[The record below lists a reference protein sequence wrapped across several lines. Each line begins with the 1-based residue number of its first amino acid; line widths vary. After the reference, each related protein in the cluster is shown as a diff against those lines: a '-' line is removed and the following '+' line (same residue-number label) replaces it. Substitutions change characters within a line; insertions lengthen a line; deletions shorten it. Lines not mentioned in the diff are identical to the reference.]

1 MARRKTAGELSLK
14 ASSDTTKYDYLE
26 IGHALTDDIGKE
38 LMLCAER
45 HNKIFDEN
53 EYCVGYVI
61 ASDPLIKNV
70 MRRKFFAMLYLP
82 SPRPNQAVFLYNKT
96 KDQITKRLWVL
107 PAADVMSLLSEKT
120 IVDKQYLTMKAWSD
134 AFFHSWSF
142 DDQAQ
147 GWINNTPT
155 YFFDFIRKQHGISML
170 SEKEYLNANREE
182 LIKAGCKD
190 SETIPTESFDFSKVT
205 IEKIID
211 TKTAVID
218 ESVLDNRRQA

>member
-26 IGHALTDDIGKE
+26 VGHALTDDIGKE
-38 LMLCAER
+38 LMTCAQR
-45 HNKIFDEN
+45 HNKIFDED
-53 EYCVGYVI
+53 EYCVGYVL

-70 MRRKFFAMLYLP
+70 MRRKFFAMLHLP
-82 SPRPNQAVFLYNKT
+82 SPRPNQAVFLYNKIT
-96 KDQITKRLWVL
+96 DKITKRLWVL
-107 PAADVMSLLSEKT
+107 PAADVMSLLSERS

-142 DDQAQ
+142 DEKVN

-155 YFFDFIRKQHGISML
+155 YFFDFIRKQHDINIL
-170 SEKEYLNANREE
+170 SEKEYLNAHREE

-190 SETIPTESFDFSKVT
+190 SETPISEAFDFSKVT

-211 TKTAVID
+211 TKTAIVD
-218 ESVLDNRRQA
+218 EGVLDNSGKA

>member
-1 MARRKTAGELSLK
+1 MARRKTAGELSLQ
-14 ASSDTTKYDYLE
+14 ASSDITKYDYLE
-26 IGHALTDDIGKE
+26 VGHALTDDIGTQ
-38 LMLCAER
+38 LMICAER
-45 HNKIFDEN
+45 HRNIFNED

-61 ASDPLIKNV
+61 AGDPLIKNV

-82 SPRPNQAVFLYNKT
+82 SPRPNQAVFLYNKS

-107 PAADVMSLLSEKT
+107 PPADVMAMLSERSF
-120 IVDKQYLTMKAWSD
+120 VDKQYLTMKAWSD

-142 DDQAQ
+142 DEQAK

-155 YFFDFIRKQHGISML
+155 YFFDFIRKQHGITML
-170 SEKEYLNANREE
+170 SEKEYLNAHREE

-190 SETIPTESFDFSKVT
+190 TETIPSEAFDFSKIT
-205 IEKIID
+205 IEKIVD

-218 ESVLDNRRQA
+218 EGILDNCGKA

>member
-26 IGHALTDDIGKE
+26 VGHALTDDIGKE
-38 LMLCAER
+38 LMLCAQR
-45 HNKIFDEN
+45 HNKIFDEP

-120 IVDKQYLTMKAWSD
+120 IVNKEFITMKAWSD

-142 DDQAQ
+142 DDVKQ

-155 YFFDFIRKQHGISML
+155 YFFDFIRKQHGLTML

-182 LIKAGCKD
+182 LIKAGCK
-190 SETIPTESFDFSKVT
+190 ETETSVAESFDFSKIS

-211 TKTAVID
+211 TKTAVVD
-218 ESVLDNRRQA
+218 EGVLDNCG